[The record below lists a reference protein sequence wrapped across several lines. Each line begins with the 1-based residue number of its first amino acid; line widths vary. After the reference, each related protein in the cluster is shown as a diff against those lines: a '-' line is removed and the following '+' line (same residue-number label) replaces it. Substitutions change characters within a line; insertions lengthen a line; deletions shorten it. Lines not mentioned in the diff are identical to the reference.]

1 MHFGGWSQR
10 EHEAGRTATGDH
22 RLRQRYFR
30 FANAEIA
37 TGEPFLGSGYYG
49 GTLGA
54 ELRVL

>member
-1 MHFGGWSQR
+1 MHFGGWRR

-37 TGEPFLGSGYYG
+37 LENLFSAVDITAVLSR
-49 GTLGA
+49 